1 MKRPPIQA
9 LVAAALC
16 VIGGFAFA
24 QGNIAPAPPPVP
36 IGPVGEEAVPRA
48 AGQTIEGTAI
58 IIDGD
63 ELRIGESLVRLFGIA
78 APEISADHGP
88 AARLGLDE
96 LAGGRHVVCTEVD
109 RNSQGQ
115 SVAVCA
121 IDGTDLAAE
130 LLAQGFAAV
139 YRVGTTPT
147 PAERA
152 LAARYDAAEAESR
165 ARKHGIWAPRDVAP
179 PTLPAPARPGL
190 VESAIPKWIEQ
201 APLLGLVA
209 ALGIIGLT
217 LLARRRDAGHSADGA
232 LDVRVLAAVFLAE
245 VSAIRDSAQEQ
256 HDGTA
261 ALAQDKPI
269 PATHQE
275 MLGLPRATVYIANAD
290 RLDLLPSDLAIRLVR
305 FHAMHDNVASLL
317 RQASGLRCDAI
328 RAALQGLAQA
338 ADEMIA
344 AR

>member
-36 IGPVGEEAVPRA
+36 IGAVGEEAVPRA
-48 AGQTIEGTAI
+48 AGQTIEGTTI

-109 RNSQGQ
+109 RTNNGRSIATCTVD
-115 SVAVCA
+115 SA
-121 IDGTDLAAE
+121 DLATAM
-130 LLAQGFAAV
+130 LAQGLAAV

-147 PAERA
+147 PAERE
-152 LAARYDAAEAESR
+152 LAARYDATEAEAR
-165 ARKHGIWAPRDVAP
+165 ARKQGIWAPRDSAP
-179 PTLPAPARPGL
+179 PAPPQPSL
-190 VESAIPKWIEQ
+190 LESAIPKWIEQ

-256 HDGTA
+256 YDGTA

-275 MLGLPRATVYIANAD
+275 MLGLPRATVYTANAD